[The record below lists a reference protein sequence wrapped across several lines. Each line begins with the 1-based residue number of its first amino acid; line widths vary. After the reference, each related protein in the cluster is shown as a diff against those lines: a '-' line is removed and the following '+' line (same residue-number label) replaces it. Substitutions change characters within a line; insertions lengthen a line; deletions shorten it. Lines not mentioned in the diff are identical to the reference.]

1 MIPTFEK
8 QTVELNE
15 FEKSLIPKFVNGFQN
30 KIGPGKAITNR
41 EILKRFNNAAI
52 NDARVRKIVQYIR
65 LNQGVNNWFGD
76 KILIANS
83 KGYFI
88 TNHAPTIES
97 WIESLQSRI
106 NAIQAIKTATQT
118 ALSKHKDKNPQLK
131 F

>member
-1 MIPTFEK
+1 MIPTFQK
-8 QTVELNE
+8 QTVELNG
-15 FEKSLIPKFVNGFQN
+15 FEKSLIPKFVHGFQN
-30 KIGPGKAITNR
+30 KIGPGKAITNK
-41 EILKRFNNAAI
+41 EILNRFNDPGI
-52 NDARVRKIVQYIR
+52 NDARVRKIIQYIR

-88 TNHAPTIES
+88 TNHGPTIQS
-97 WIESLQSRI
+97 WIDSLQSRI

-118 ALSKHKDKNPQLK
+118 ALSKYNDKQPQLK